1 MTVSDEVPGLTRDEQ
16 RLLLGMAREAIAAAA
31 AGLSLPEPDLDSLP
45 PPLRRPAACFVTINK
60 AGVLRG
66 CTGALVA
73 DKPLALEV
81 VRVAAQ
87 TATSDPRFNPVT
99 ADEIEAL
106 EVELSILTEPRS
118 LYLEDPADLAKQIRP
133 GVDGVTLYQ
142 GWRRATF
149 LPQVWQRIPDPEDFL
164 GMLCRKMGLASSAW
178 RLAGLS
184 AEVYQAV
191 TFSEGDLSQ
200 E

>member
-1 MTVSDEVPGLTRDEQ
+1 
-16 RLLLGMAREAIAAAA
+16 MAREAIAAAA
-31 AGLSLPEPDLDSLP
+31 AGQSLPELDLDSLP

-73 DKPLALEV
+73 EKPLALEV

-87 TATSDPRFNPVT
+87 TATSDPRFGPV
-99 ADEIEAL
+99 ASDEVEAL
-106 EVELSILTEPRS
+106 EVELSILTQPRPLS
-118 LYLEDPADLAKQIRP
+118 FSDPADLAKQIRP

-149 LPQVWQRIPDPEDFL
+149 LPQVWQRIPEPEDFL
-164 GMLCRKMGLASSAW
+164 GMLCRKMGLTSTAW

-184 AEVYQAV
+184 AEVYQAIS
-191 TFSEGDLSQ
+191 FSEAELSQ